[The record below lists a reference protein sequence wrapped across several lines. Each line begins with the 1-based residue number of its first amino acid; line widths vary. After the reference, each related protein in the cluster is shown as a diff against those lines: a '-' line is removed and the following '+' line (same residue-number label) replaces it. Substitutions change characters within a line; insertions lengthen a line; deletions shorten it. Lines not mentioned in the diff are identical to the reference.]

1 MSVIY
6 VRCFSILN
14 IVCRLLL
21 TFFFFLILKSISVD
35 YLKGAQNQLLQLKKK
50 KLVSAELILERLDAP
65 NNLPSVQSLAEDLS
79 PQMSVVVGGLA
90 RGFKL
95 GRNLN

>member
-1 MSVIY
+1 MSVIN

-21 TFFFFLILKSISVD
+21 TFFFLILKSISVD

>member
-1 MSVIY
+1 M
-6 VRCFSILN
+6 
-14 IVCRLLL
+14 
-21 TFFFFLILKSISVD
+21 
-35 YLKGAQNQLLQLKKK
+35 KGAQNQLLQLKKK

>member
-21 TFFFFLILKSISVD
+21 TFFFLILKSISVD